1 MSDASAAVSAHRGIR
16 GSHDERRLTT
26 HWTASKPAPKVATA
40 APLAP
45 EMIYRVVMDLEALQD
60 AFAER
65 IEDLDVSLT
74 EIDSVTGMTR
84 GNAQKLLSK
93 SDAKWAREFGWKS
106 LGKMLRGTG
115 LKLVLIVDDD
125 ERFAPV
131 LAQMT
136 RRSAKKRKQ
145 P

>member
-1 MSDASAAVSAHRGIR
+1 MADALATIHNNR
-16 GSHDERRLTT
+16 GSHAESRLTA
-26 HWTASKPAPKVATA
+26 HSPVSKPVPKVATA

-45 EMIYRVVMDLEALQD
+45 EMIYRVVTDLEALQD
-60 AFAER
+60 AFADR
-65 IEDLDVSLT
+65 IEDIGVAMT
-74 EIDSVTGMTR
+74 EVDWAVGLTR
-84 GNAQKLLSK
+84 GNVHKLLSK
-93 SDAKWAREFGWKS
+93 SDARWAREFGWKS

-115 LKLVLIVDDD
+115 LKLVLIVDD